1 MALPDNPTIPA
12 AKPLQPVL
20 FLGHGSPMNAIEDN
34 AWSRAW
40 KALGTSLPRPKA
52 ILSVSA
58 HWWTRGV
65 RITAQE
71 NPPTIHDFGGF
82 PQELFEVEY
91 PAKGSAE
98 LVARIARILPAAR
111 GVSDWGLDHGTWSV
125 LVHLFPQADVPVVQ
139 LSLDAESSPSA
150 FVELGK
156 ALAPLRA
163 EGVLIVGS
171 GSITHNL
178 SDSIGRMMG
187 RVQGDAG
194 WARRFDEAV
203 AAATEARDRPL
214 LESLHA
220 TADGRKSHPTP
231 DHWFPYLVAWG
242 ATSAS
247 DTVRWP
253 VVGMDM
259 ESMSM
264 RAARWDA
271 AA

>member
-1 MALPDNPTIPA
+1 MATPENRSTPA

-34 AWSRAW
+34 PWSRGW
-40 KALGTSLPRPKA
+40 KALGGTLGKPKA
-52 ILSVSA
+52 ILSISA

-65 RITAQE
+65 RLTAQDT
-71 NPPTIHDFGGF
+71 PPTIHDFGGF

-125 LVHLFPQADVPVVQ
+125 LVHLFPDADIPVVQ

-156 ALAPLRA
+156 ALRPLRG

-178 SDSIGRMMG
+178 ADSIGRMSG
-187 RVQGDAG
+187 RVRGDAE
-194 WARRFDEAV
+194 WARRFDGAV
-203 AAATEARDRPL
+203 VAATEARDRSL

-220 TADGRKSHPTP
+220 TADGRRSHPTP

-242 ATSAS
+242 ATSPS
-247 DTVRWP
+247 DTVKWP

-271 AA
+271 TA